1 MHHTTTRLIARVCT
15 ALVAVLLLVAPA
27 TAKPKADNP
36 GKAKK
41 AGVTKQVHGK
51 AVRIAAK
58 CPIEGKAKGQLVK
71 SIARNKSATPE
82 DATAACEAALALEE
96 GEDAPDE
103 ELPDDEVP
111 EDEVPVDEVPEE
123 LPPA

>member
-1 MHHTTTRLIARVCT
+1 MEHSTTRLLARVCT
-15 ALVAVLLLVAPA
+15 ALIAVLLLVAPA

-58 CPIEGKAKGQLVK
+58 CPPEGKAKGQLVK
-71 SIARNKSATPE
+71 SIARDKSATPE
-82 DATAACEAALALEE
+82 DATAACDAALALQEELEEGDELEQGEEELEE
-96 GEDAPDE
+96 GEEEAP
-103 ELPDDEVP
+103 
-111 EDEVPVDEVPEE
+111 
-123 LPPA
+123 A